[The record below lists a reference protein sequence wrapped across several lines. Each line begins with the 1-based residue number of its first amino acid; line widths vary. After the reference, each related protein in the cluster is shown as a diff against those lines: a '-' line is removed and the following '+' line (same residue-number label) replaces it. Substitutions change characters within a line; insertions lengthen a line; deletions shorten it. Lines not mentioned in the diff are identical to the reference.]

1 MSVARASRPISQR
14 CWGQTGPQILTS
26 LETVYDCFSSTDD
39 VVRDFFIVF
48 VHVDGARTVAWRCDV
63 GVGVTCT
70 LLFVLPSPPT
80 PPPRSP
86 SSSPSPPHP
95 HASLAPP
102 PFTCTPNI
110 HLHPHPFTCTPTIH
124 LHPRHLASPSS
135 FSTSR
140 ASRVFAVASPPSSS
154 RGLVAGK
161 EDAALRS
168 SSAGHHVLHMCC
180 IDDQTPSR
188 VTHDRGRRRK
198 WQRPSPYV
206 RMKSTVQRKNAA
218 P

>member
-1 MSVARASRPISQR
+1 MHHLCVCGYHPWVPSVNPSQR
-14 CWGQTGPQILTS
+14 RS
-26 LETVYDCFSSTDD
+26 LDHT
-39 VVRDFFIVF
+39 
-48 VHVDGARTVAWRCDV
+48 GARTGSTRSRTGIVRVLAVRERNCIEHVRQW
-63 GVGVTCT
+63 
-70 LLFVLPSPPT
+70 LPSV
-80 PPPRSP
+80 
-86 SSSPSPPHP
+86 
-95 HASLAPP
+95 HARLELRLAPP

-110 HLHPHPFTCTPTIH
+110 HLHPHPFTCTPTTH